1 MSNPWH
7 EPSFTPLIFVR
18 AGSKGSGETVHC
30 TVSPEPLLPTYSIST
45 KISRTGSINSL
56 NMSYMYIISYYA
68 MYIQVIFELLYSCY
82 FQTEVEM
89 SCARKW

>member
-1 MSNPWH
+1 MC
-7 EPSFTPLIFVR
+7 

-30 TVSPEPLLPTYSIST
+30 AVSPELLLPAHSIGT
-45 KISRTGSINSL
+45 KSSRTGSINFL
-56 NMSYMYIISYYA
+56 NMKFMYNISYYA